1 VSDEPNQ
8 GLTFDG
14 ASQGQDVTAP
24 AGAQPAEAQ
33 PQPSYVTRADLEAAM
48 RQAIKEA
55 QSMMDKKDDTTVKA
69 VNAKLADLDQRI
81 LALRAAGYNMTEAD
95 VKAAKDLAVRQV
107 LMEGGQQ
114 AGQPVPQPGEN
125 FDNVNR
131 QAEAIFKRYGIIVTA
146 EDDEAKEVDMSS
158 PEAFIAS
165 LPDAAMKKKARLAQA
180 SGPTAPPE
188 ARMPGNTASGP
199 PVGDEVAQ
207 LTQELERLNA
217 DPNANEKRRREVI
230 RLLSAK
236 MPTK

>member
-1 VSDEPNQ
+1 
-8 GLTFDG
+8 
-14 ASQGQDVTAP
+14 
-24 AGAQPAEAQ
+24 
-33 PQPSYVTRADLEAAM
+33 M

-114 AGQPVPQPGEN
+114 AGQPVPQPQEED
-125 FDNVNR
+125 FSAINR
-131 QAEAIFKRYGIIVTA
+131 QANAIYAKYVPVTA
-146 EDDEAKEVDMSS
+146 EDEEARMVDTSS
-158 PEAFIAS
+158 PVAFIAS
-165 LPDAAMKKKARLAQA
+165 LTEAAIAKKARLAHA